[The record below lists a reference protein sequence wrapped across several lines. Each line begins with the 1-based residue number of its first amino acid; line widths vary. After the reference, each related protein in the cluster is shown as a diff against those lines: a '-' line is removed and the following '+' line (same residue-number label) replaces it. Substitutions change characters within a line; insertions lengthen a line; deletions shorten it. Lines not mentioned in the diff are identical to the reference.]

1 MWQALVA
8 LFFAVFLRVCVPRS
22 GLALA
27 GGVCQ
32 GSCRPIHHAQVLLTC
47 CAAAQDGGRP
57 HRPDA
62 SCAAWYSSAAGFA
75 AWLVRTLYG
84 ARRSALLR
92 FRRSRLG
99 SLLRGHFS
107 RCLQQRGDVGDLLP
121 LKPQASLDA
130 HGAVLVVQDVP
141 IGNTQPALQDDDLA
155 ARAQVGQVELARAIF
170 QRQGQETRGRVDPLD
185 APVVVARVLAA
196 VRPVQ
201 RLERMNLGAFVDEAG
216 GPGRLTGQGGGQLGL
231 CCCAACV
238 AGAGAGVRAGA
249 IAD

>member
-1 MWQALVA
+1 M
-8 LFFAVFLRVCVPRS
+8 
-22 GLALA
+22 
-27 GGVCQ
+27 
-32 GSCRPIHHAQVLLTC
+32 
-47 CAAAQDGGRP
+47 
-57 HRPDA
+57 
-62 SCAAWYSSAAGFA
+62 
-75 AWLVRTLYG
+75 
-84 ARRSALLR
+84 
-92 FRRSRLG
+92 
-99 SLLRGHFS
+99 
-107 RCLQQRGDVGDLLP
+107 P

-231 CCCAACV
+231 GLLLRGLCGGRRRGSQGRRHRRLKLRLSAS
-238 AGAGAGVRAGA
+238 GFLGA
-249 IAD
+249 IFFSRPCMKSMILLYPFNYLEWINRCIGQAFAHGIGGE